1 LGVLKKQL
9 IIKGIITEEDWED
22 WKDNIYVDFVKD
34 NHFTELKEMEILRER
49 IGVMNEITQYVG
61 EYYSKEWVMRN
72 VLRMSD
78 DDIDNMKKE
87 IDTEMKSGE
96 IPDEEEKA
104 QQAAPPE
111 PKPVPVQVVPDDK
124 PKE

>member
-1 LGVLKKQL
+1 
-9 IIKGIITEEDWED
+9 
-22 WKDNIYVDFVKD
+22 
-34 NHFTELKEMEILRER
+34 
-49 IGVMNEITQYVG
+49 MNEITQYVG